1 MADLIGEAAKVCP
14 SVSAAIDTALK
25 ETTEEDVCV
34 VVGSLY
40 IQGEVRRYLREY
52 YGAFV

>member
-1 MADLIGEAAKVCP
+1 
-14 SVSAAIDTALK
+14 VSAAIDAALK
-25 ETTEEDVCV
+25 EAEREDVCV

-40 IQGEVRRYLREY
+40 IQGEVRRHLRES